1 MSFALEPLLPE
12 IARSQLASQAVVLLD
27 RSGTIL
33 YVSPRFCALFGYS
46 DRELIGVH
54 HWILFPPGEADR
66 SSVREQWSRLLQ
78 GEPLTTT
85 LRRLTKAGEERWL
98 HANYLPIHD
107 EAGQVAQIY
116 QTVADRTAAELHRMR
131 LEGEHTAVAQAFAL
145 IEFDPT
151 GVVQDANDNFCA
163 IMGITREA
171 LIGRHHASL
180 LFPEEGEHP
189 DYVRF
194 WPRLAQG
201 QPAAGEFRRRRND
214 GREIF
219 LSASYMPVFDR
230 EGRVFRV
237 VKVAQVSHA
246 RQQMEWMR
254 TLSQSLAEAGRGL
267 GQGPDRIGLAV
278 DEQRLATSSQA
289 AAIAEVTSSL
299 SELRQTSSQA
309 LEQAQGLL
317 EVAEQSQEA
326 SVQGAEVVSRSL
338 DGMHRIRDRV
348 EAIQARILAL
358 SDHTAQIADIITTVN
373 EVAEQSKLLA
383 LNASIEAARAG
394 EFGKSFS
401 VVANEMR
408 DLAEQSKGA
417 TRQVRQL
424 LSDIREA
431 TGAAVVATEDG
442 IAKVEEGQQLATRA
456 GMIMERLG
464 SVISQSVDASRLI
477 ANAARQQ
484 GAGVG
489 QVADAMVSIDGAT
502 RNAARGMNQIQA
514 AMAEVRQTAS
524 QVAEQVVR
532 LQSAQDEVLAARNSA
547 A

>member
-1 MSFALEPLLPE
+1 MSFALEPLLPK
-12 IARSQLASQAVVLLD
+12 IARCQWEAQAAVLLD

-33 YVSPRFCALFGYS
+33 QVNPRFCALFGYGAE
-46 DRELIGVH
+46 ELTGAH
-54 HWILFPPGEADR
+54 QNMLFPKGEADR
-66 SSVREQWSRLLQ
+66 PAVREQWSRLTQ
-78 GEPLTTT
+78 GEALTTT

-98 HANYLPIHD
+98 HANYLPILD
-107 EAGQVAQIY
+107 ETGQVAQIY
-116 QTVADRTAAELHRMR
+116 HSVADRTAAELHRMR
-131 LEGEHTAVAQAFAL
+131 LEGEHTAVAQSFAL

-151 GVVQDANDNFCA
+151 GVVVDANDNFCA
-163 IMGITREA
+163 IMAINRET
-171 LIGRHHASL
+171 LIGRHHASM
-180 LFPEEGEHP
+180 LFPEEREHQ
-189 DYVRF
+189 DYASF

-201 QPAAGEFRRRRND
+201 HPATGEFRGRRSD
-214 GREIF
+214 GREVF

-230 EGRVFRV
+230 DGRVFRV

-254 TLSQSLAEAGRGL
+254 SISQSLAEAGRGL
-267 GQGPDRIGLAV
+267 GQGTGRITLAV

-289 AAIAEVTSSL
+289 AAIAQVTSSL
-299 SELRQTSSQA
+299 SELRQTSTQA

-317 EVAEQSQEA
+317 EVAEQSQEV

-338 DGMHRIRDRV
+338 SGMHQIRDRV
-348 EAIQARILAL
+348 EAIQTRILAL

-456 GMIMERLG
+456 GTIMERLG
-464 SVISQSVDASRLI
+464 GVISQSVDASRLI

-514 AMAEVRQTAS
+514 AIVEVRETAA

-532 LQSAQDEVLAARNSA
+532 LQSAQDEVIAARTSA